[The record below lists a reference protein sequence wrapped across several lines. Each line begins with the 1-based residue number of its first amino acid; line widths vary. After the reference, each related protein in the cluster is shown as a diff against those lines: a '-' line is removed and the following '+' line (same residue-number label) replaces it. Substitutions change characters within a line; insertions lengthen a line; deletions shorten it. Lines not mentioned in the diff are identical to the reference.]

1 MEEQDIPGIVNSLS
15 EALVLAEPTDLQ
27 ALASMHTQ
35 CGQVAEWARNKGLDT
50 TAACCVASANLL
62 ESIILSEVADPVQA
76 MGVVSK
82 VVEALQGIVRDGR
95 AESEVAFPLESLGGG
110 AKAKAEPAS
119 PGQKPVSVP
128 TAAPIARSGSR
139 RLEGDRD
146 LLSEFVSE
154 AQEHLDNAD
163 VHLLTIESNP
173 GDADALNA
181 VFRAFHTIKGVAGF
195 LALEDIQALA
205 HESENLL
212 DKARKNEIALIG
224 GNIDVTFEAVDFMKR
239 LVQHVS
245 NALTSDAELPIE
257 EELPAL
263 VVRIKGAATQEGEPP
278 EGASLAP
285 SSGQK
290 LGEILVGAGLATEEA
305 VEKAVE
311 YQTDAERDFHLGE
324 VLIREVVITRAQ
336 LEQALEL
343 QQQREPG
350 RHLGDILVEMG
361 AARLEDIE
369 RALAKQEAPQ
379 KQMPVGEILVQ
390 TGEVDAKDVALALR
404 AQKQKQA
411 PMEVKEAVKV
421 DADRLDRLIDLIGEL
436 VIAESMVCQSIE
448 TLNVTAPH
456 LSRQISQ
463 LDKITR
469 ELQEMGM
476 SLRMVPVRG
485 TFQKM
490 ARLVRDLAKKSGKRI
505 EFVSEGED
513 TELDK
518 TVVDKIGDP
527 LVHMVRNSCDHGLE
541 SAPEERRRAG
551 KPDVGRV
558 TLRAFHKGGSIYI
571 EIEDDGR
578 GLDRNAILAKAREKG
593 LIRDGDTM
601 SDREVWSLIFE
612 PGFSTAKVVTDVS
625 GRGVGMDVVRKNIE
639 SLRGQVEIQS
649 VAGKGSVFSIRL
661 PLTLAII
668 EGMVIRAGRERFI
681 VPTLSVIRSIQP
693 HPGQVTTVVGRGEML
708 TLQGELIPLFRL
720 HRIFSLSG
728 AIEDPYKAL
737 VMIVEN
743 EGRKVGLMIDE
754 LVGQQQIVIKSL
766 GQAMQELDG
775 IAGGAI
781 MSDGTVGLILDVGG
795 LVAIANTYAFDV
807 PKGSTHDLKAAVAQV

>member
-15 EALVLAEPTDLQ
+15 EALVLAEPSDLQ
-27 ALASMHTQ
+27 TLASMHTQ
-35 CGQVAEWARNKGLDT
+35 CGQVAEWARNKGLGA
-50 TAACCVASANLL
+50 TADCCGASAKLL
-62 ESIILSEVADPVQA
+62 ESIILGEVADPVQVL
-76 MGVVSK
+76 GLISK
-82 VVEALQGIVRDGR
+82 VAEALQGIVRDGR
-95 AESEVAFPLESLGGG
+95 GESEVTFPLESLGVGV
-110 AKAKAEPAS
+110 KA
-119 PGQKPVSVP
+119 Q
-128 TAAPIARSGSR
+128 AAPPDPDKKPPTKPSATSKPPARSR
-139 RLEGDRD
+139 RLEGDQD

-173 GDADALNA
+173 SDSDALNA

-212 DKARKNEIALIG
+212 DKARKTEISLTG
-224 GNIDVTFEAVDFMKR
+224 GNIDVTFEAIDFMKR

-245 NALTSDAELPIE
+245 NALTSGAELPVE
-257 EELPAL
+257 DELPAL
-263 VVRIKGAATQEGEPP
+263 VTRIKSAASQSGEPP
-278 EGASLAP
+278 EGESLAP
-285 SSGQK
+285 SSGHK
-290 LGEILVGAGLATEEA
+290 LGEILVDAGLATKDV
-305 VEKAVE
+305 VEKAVL
-311 YQTDAERDFHLGE
+311 YQKASERDCHLGE
-324 VLIREVVITRAQ
+324 LLIREVVITRAQ

-343 QQQREPG
+343 QQERETEKQ
-350 RHLGDILVEMG
+350 LGDILVEMG
-361 AARLEDIE
+361 AARLDDIE

-379 KQMPVGEILVQ
+379 RQVPVGEILVQ

-448 TLNVTAPH
+448 TLSVTVPH

-541 SAPEERRRAG
+541 ASPEDRRRAG
-551 KPDVGRV
+551 KPEVGHV
-558 TLRAFHKGGSIYI
+558 TLRAFHKGGSIYV

-578 GLDRNAILAKAREKG
+578 GLDRDAILAKAREKG
-593 LIRDGDTM
+593 LVRDGDAM

-649 VAGKGSVFSIRL
+649 VAGKGSIFSIRL

-681 VPTLSVIRSIQP
+681 VPTLSVVRSIQP
-693 HPGQVTTVVGRGEML
+693 HAGQVTTVVGRGEML

-743 EGRKVGLMIDE
+743 EGRKVGLMIDA

-795 LVAIANTYAFDV
+795 LVTIANTYQFDV
-807 PKGSTHDLKAAVAQV
+807 PKTDTRNLKEAVAQV

>member
-1 MEEQDIPGIVNSLS
+1 MEERDIPGIVNALS
-15 EALVLAEPTDLQ
+15 ETLVLTEPSDLQ
-27 ALASMHTQ
+27 ALAGMHTQ
-35 CGQVAEWARNKGLDT
+35 CGQVAEWARGKGLAV
-50 TAACCVASANLL
+50 TAECCVASANLL
-62 ESIILSEVADPVQA
+62 ERIILSEVADPSAA
-76 MGVVSK
+76 MTTFSK
-82 VVEALQGIVRDGR
+82 AVEALQGVVRDGR
-95 AESEVAFPLESLGGG
+95 AESEVVFPLEALVVGT
-110 AKAKAEPAS
+110 AKEAPGKQPSPTSTAGVAPKAP
-119 PGQKPVSVP
+119 
-128 TAAPIARSGSR
+128 SGPKK
-139 RLEGDRD
+139 LEGDPD
-146 LLSEFVSE
+146 LLSEFISE

-163 VHLLTIESNP
+163 IHLLTIESNP
-173 GDADALNA
+173 SDADALNA

-205 HESENLL
+205 HQSENLL
-212 DKARKNEIALIG
+212 DKARKNEIALTG
-224 GNIDVTFEAVDFMKR
+224 GNIDITFEAVDFMKR

-245 NALTSDAELPIE
+245 NALTNDAELPVE

-263 VVRIKGAATQEGEPP
+263 VERIKSAALGEEPP
-278 EGASLAP
+278 ESTIPALAT
-285 SSGQK
+285 GQK
-290 LGEILVGAGLATEEA
+290 LGEILVGAGLATEETI
-305 VEKAVE
+305 EKAVVE
-311 YQTDAERDFHLGE
+311 QKAIARDSHLGE
-324 VLIREVVITRAQ
+324 LLIREVVITRAQ
-336 LEQALEL
+336 LQQALEL
-343 QQQREPG
+343 QQEREPDKP
-350 RHLGDILVEMG
+350 LGEILVDMG

-369 RALAKQEAPQ
+369 RALSKQETPQ
-379 KQMPVGEILVQ
+379 KTLPVGEILVQ

-404 AQKQKQA
+404 AQKQKQG
-411 PMEVKEAVKV
+411 PVEVKDAVKV

-448 TLNVTAPH
+448 TLDVQTPH

-505 EFVSEGED
+505 EFLSEGED

-541 SAPEERRRAG
+541 ATPEERRGAG

-558 TLRAFHKGGSIYI
+558 TLRAYHKGGSIYI

-578 GLDRNAILAKAREKG
+578 GLDREAILSKARERG
-593 LIRDGDTM
+593 LVRDGDSM
-601 SDREVWSLIFE
+601 PDREVWNLIFE
-612 PGFSTAKVVTDVS
+612 PGFSTAKVITDVS
-625 GRGVGMDVVRKNIE
+625 GRGVGMDVVRRNIE

-649 VAGKGSVFSIRL
+649 TAGKGSIFSIRL

-668 EGMVIRAGRERFI
+668 EGMVIRTGSERYI
-681 VPTLSVIRSIQP
+681 VPTLSVIRSIQLQ
-693 HPGQVTTVVGRGEML
+693 PGQVTTVVGRGEML
-708 TLQGELIPLFRL
+708 SLQGELIPLFRL
-720 HRIFSLSG
+720 HRLFKLKG
-728 AIEDPYKAL
+728 AVEDPFKAL

-754 LVGQQQIVIKSL
+754 LLGQQQIVIKSL

-781 MSDGTVGLILDVGG
+781 MSDGIVGLILDVGG
-795 LVAIANTYAFDV
+795 LVALANAYRFDMPGANGHHHEEV
-807 PKGSTHDLKAAVAQV
+807 AAQP